1 MAELLTIARPYAEAA
16 FAVAHEEKKSKASA
30 YSDWSTTLAAL
41 SQTSAAPEMAELYG
55 NPRLSAQAFVDLFSS
70 AVGVLSASQKNFLTL
85 LAENDRL
92 QALSEIHKQF
102 EALCHA
108 ANAELAV
115 EIQSAFALSDQQQ
128 SQIVSLLQSKY
139 GRAVTASTR
148 VVPQLIGGVKL
159 VMGDEVIDAS
169 VSGKLAKMST
179 ALMN

>member
-1 MAELLTIARPYAEAA
+1 
-16 FAVAHEEKKSKASA
+16 
-30 YSDWSTTLAAL
+30 
-41 SQTSAAPEMAELYG
+41 
-55 NPRLSAQAFVDLFSS
+55 VDLFSS
-70 AVGVLSASQKNFLTL
+70 AVGALSASQKNFLTL

-108 ANAELAV
+108 ANAELTV

-139 GRAVTASTR
+139 GRAVTASTC